1 MEIVYFYEE
10 KKSFD
15 DVTDWSNQK
24 NAKDV
29 DVVERPRPGIQ
40 LTKKNKHRY
49 VINSVLKKDLGETPL
64 PAN

>member
-1 MEIVYFYEE
+1 MKK
-10 KKSFD
+10 KKSFE

-40 LTKKNKHRY
+40 LTKKNKHHF
-49 VINSVLKKDLGETPL
+49 VINSVLDKDLGETPL
-64 PAN
+64 PTTP

>member
-1 MEIVYFYEE
+1 MKK

-40 LTKKNKHRY
+40 LTKNKHRY
-49 VINSVLKKDLGETPL
+49 VINSVLNKDLGETPL
-64 PAN
+64 PTTVINELQ